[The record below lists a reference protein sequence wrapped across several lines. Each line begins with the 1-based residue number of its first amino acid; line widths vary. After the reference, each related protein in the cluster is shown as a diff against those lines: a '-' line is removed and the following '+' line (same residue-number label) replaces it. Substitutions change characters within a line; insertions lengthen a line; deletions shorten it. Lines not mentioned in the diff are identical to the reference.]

1 MGYAHLLLTKTL
13 NLLLDLQAKNTR
25 KDLNEI
31 IDKELRDIENEREI
45 INSKMFAYEL
55 KGLQDWKKYLRGKF
69 FEEDNTIVYWFKMV
83 TFLNGNYGTYNQ
95 NQLNLAEVVKQIL
108 Y

>member
-55 KGLQDWKKYLRGKF
+55 KGL
-69 FEEDNTIVYWFKMV
+69 
-83 TFLNGNYGTYNQ
+83 
-95 NQLNLAEVVKQIL
+95 
-108 Y
+108 